1 MICGC
6 LYKDFGFRL
15 VKSYM
20 VTTRAR
26 NENVIMI
33 NDGLPRSL
41 MTYYRPFF
49 FIQKLLF

>member
-33 NDGLPRSL
+33 NDELPRS
-41 MTYYRPFF
+41 TT
-49 FIQKLLF
+49 K